1 VSLDPNA
8 VGASADPVRVTW
20 TSKDCLL
27 YALGVGAGLDEQ
39 AFTTE
44 NTRDVPQRMLPTMP
58 VVLGSGAAALKL
70 AGTIDWVR
78 LVHAAQGVEVL
89 APLPVDGE
97 ATVVTR
103 IAEMWDKGK
112 AALVTTESTGTA
124 PDGTDL
130 FRTRMTVFIGGAG
143 GWGGER
149 GPANAVEDAE
159 PEGKPDETVSY
170 QTRADQALIYRLS
183 GDRNPLHSD
192 PSFAGKAGFERPILH
207 GLCTFGFAGRAV
219 LHVAA
224 GSDPDRVRAF
234 EARFAKPV
242 YPGDTLHV
250 DLWNAPAGTRFR
262 VRTGEDI
269 VVLDRGTAT
278 ITG

>member
-1 VSLDPNA
+1 MSLDPSA
-8 VGASADPVRVTW
+8 VGASAEPQQISW

-27 YALGVGAGLDEQ
+27 YALGVGAGVDEL

-70 AGTIDWVR
+70 AGKIDWVR

-124 PDGTDL
+124 P
-130 FRTRMTVFIGGAG
+130 
-143 GWGGER
+143 
-149 GPANAVEDAE
+149 
-159 PEGKPDETVSY
+159 
-170 QTRADQALIYRLS
+170 
-183 GDRNPLHSD
+183 
-192 PSFAGKAGFERPILH
+192 
-207 GLCTFGFAGRAV
+207 
-219 LHVAA
+219 
-224 GSDPDRVRAF
+224 
-234 EARFAKPV
+234 
-242 YPGDTLHV
+242 
-250 DLWNAPAGTRFR
+250 
-262 VRTGEDI
+262 
-269 VVLDRGTAT
+269 
-278 ITG
+278 